1 MSTSALSYVSS
12 LQNRF
17 GTIDYSQWQ
26 GVRQEF
32 YSYVRYPTAGT
43 NSLTF
48 FADTLGQNNVT
59 KFQTNMP
66 KANSFGQTYFLI
78 KSIHTGIRIANAY
91 LNGTAVGAAASAY
104 STLDVNNLA
113 TDYLNGFLQAGYLD
127 FSIGSRPF
135 LQIPRPFQYLPPLA
149 SEPELYGRGNTTVTI
164 AANNQSVVQT
174 DAPLVTQMSGRAN
187 AFIIE
192 PSILV
197 EPEQAFSVQINF
209 PTGAVPIAA
218 TSVVNDSTN
227 PLFVGVTLDGVL
239 LRPLQ

>member
-1 MSTSALSYVSS
+1 MSTQALDYVSS

-32 YSYVRYPTAGT
+32 YSYVQYPTAGSNT
-43 NSLTF
+43 VTF

-59 KFQTNMP
+59 RFQTNMP

-78 KSIHTGIRIANAY
+78 KSIHTGIRIGNAQ
-91 LNGTAVGAAASAY
+91 LNGTGTGATTY
-104 STLDVNNLA
+104 STLDIDNIA
-113 TDYLNGFLQAGYLD
+113 SDYLNGFLEAGYLD

-135 LQIPRPFQYLPPLA
+135 LQIPKPFLYLSPLS
-149 SEPELYGRGNTTVTI
+149 SEPEVYGRGFSLMTT
-164 AANNQSVVQT
+164 AANNQQVVQT
-174 DAPLVTQMSGRAN
+174 DAPLVTQASGRSR

-197 EPEQAFSVQINF
+197 EPEQAFSIAINF
-209 PTGAVPIAA
+209 PTGAVPII
-218 TSVVNDSTN
+218 SSNVVNNATN
-227 PLFVGVTLDGVL
+227 PLYVGVTLDGVL

>member
-1 MSTSALSYVSS
+1 MSTSSLDYVSS

-32 YSYVRYPTAGT
+32 YSYVKYPTAGQ
-43 NSLTF
+43 NSITF

-78 KSIHTGIRIANAY
+78 KSIHTGIRIANAK
-91 LNGTAVGAAASAY
+91 LNGTVAGGY
-104 STLDVNNLA
+104 STLDIDNIA
-113 TDYLNGFLQAGYLD
+113 SDYLNGFLEAGYLD

-135 LQIPRPFQYLPPLA
+135 LQIPKPFLFLPPLA
-149 SEPELYGRGNTTVTI
+149 SEPEVYGRGNTTITI
-164 AANNQSVVQT
+164 AANNQQVVQT
-174 DAPLVTQMSGRAN
+174 DAPLVTQSSGRSR

-209 PTGAVPIAA
+209 PTGAVPIIS
-218 TSVVNDSTN
+218 TNVVNNETN
-227 PLFVGVTLDGVL
+227 PLYVGVTLDGVL